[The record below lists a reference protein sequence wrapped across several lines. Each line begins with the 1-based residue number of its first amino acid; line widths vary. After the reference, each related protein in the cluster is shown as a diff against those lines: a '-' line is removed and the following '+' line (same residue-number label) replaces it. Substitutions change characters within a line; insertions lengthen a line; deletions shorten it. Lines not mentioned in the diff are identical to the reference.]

1 MVFHDRPPVAT
12 QSHRCHCCP
21 LPNLQLCTSSTRP
34 TGPTTV
40 RAAHRVRLCY
50 RDEAYR
56 QRTEVR
62 TKNLIA
68 DASLPTSSSTSALL
82 AKKAL
87 KYRKVY
93 DRMTGV
99 DVNDPNFDVFEFLGV
114 DWCKSSSMETSGR
127 FFSCPGGAPKNLSA
141 PDAEKVPYIS
151 DWQSGLQWRPP
162 TLSTSEL
169 APLMSQATLHSHTA
183 MTPITSSVATSS
195 TSSTRPTG
203 PTTVRAAHRVR
214 LCYRDEAY
222 RQRTEVR
229 TKNLIADASL
239 PTSSSTSALL
249 AKKALKYRKVYDRM
263 TGVDVNDPNFD
274 VFEFLGVDW
283 CKSSSME
290 TSGHV

>member
-1 MVFHDRPPVAT
+1 MSPSLTAKVPNDISAAT
-12 QSHRCHCCP
+12 A
-21 LPNLQLCTSSTRP
+21 NTSSTRP

-127 FFSCPGGAPKNLSA
+127 
-141 PDAEKVPYIS
+141 V
-151 DWQSGLQWRPP
+151 
-162 TLSTSEL
+162 
-169 APLMSQATLHSHTA
+169 
-183 MTPITSSVATSS
+183 
-195 TSSTRPTG
+195 
-203 PTTVRAAHRVR
+203 
-214 LCYRDEAY
+214 
-222 RQRTEVR
+222 
-229 TKNLIADASL
+229 
-239 PTSSSTSALL
+239 
-249 AKKALKYRKVYDRM
+249 
-263 TGVDVNDPNFD
+263 
-274 VFEFLGVDW
+274 
-283 CKSSSME
+283 
-290 TSGHV
+290 